1 LASQELPSYGL
12 NHLKQN
18 DVRISVIEAADRILP
33 ALPEHLSSAA
43 TRELARLNIKVLTG
57 NRVTQITED
66 AIEFADGAHL
76 NASIKVWAACI
87 KAPDFLAQLEG
98 LEINRINQLV
108 VHQTLQTTQDENI
121 FAFGDCASCPQPN
134 SDRPVPP
141 RAQAAHQQASTL
153 AVTLARRLKGED
165 AVPYVYRDY
174 GSLIS
179 FSRYTAVGNLMGK
192 LVGKNLMVEGRIARI
207 FYVSLYRMHQ
217 IALHGLFRTSL
228 IWLNDKINRALQP
241 RLKLH

>member
-1 LASQELPSYGL
+1 MYKRQELG
-12 NHLKQN
+12 
-18 DVRISVIEAADRILP
+18 
-33 ALPEHLSSAA
+33 
-43 TRELARLNIKVLTG
+43 RLNIKVLTG
-57 NRVTQITED
+57 NRVTKITEE
-66 AIEFADGAHL
+66 AIEFAEGEKL
-76 NASIKVWAACI
+76 NASIKVWAAGI
-87 KAPDFLAQLEG
+87 KAPDFLTRLEG
-98 LEINRINQLV
+98 LEVNRINQLV
-108 VHQTLQTTQDENI
+108 VKQTLQTTQDDNI

-153 AVTLARRLKGED
+153 AQTLIRRLKGD
-165 AVPYVYRDY
+165 DAAVPYVYRDY

-179 FSRYTAVGNLMGK
+179 FSRYTAVGNLMGN
-192 LVGKNLMVEGRIARI
+192 LVGKNLMVEGRIARL

-217 IALHGLFRTSL
+217 IALHGLLRTSL